1 MYFPEYECYIRGF
14 HTLKKNLTHCEMF
27 YDISRQQFDHV
38 FKIVTSLNRELKHTE
53 NDDMFKSGKLSVF
66 VYYC

>member
-1 MYFPEYECYIRGF
+1 MLHQRISYIEGTF
-14 HTLKKNLTHCEMF
+14 DTLRDVL
-27 YDISRQQFDHV
+27 YDIPRQQFDHV